1 MTHDMRVGF
10 LQRLFRVQRSQL
22 FYYGN
27 AVVAATIALLLTQL
41 LWPLLNPLVFTLF
54 FGAVAVSAWAGGIK
68 PGLLAIALSTFYSV
82 YFFIEPIYS
91 LELPSVSRVV
101 QVATFWL
108 VSFLIT
114 FLCSQLQA
122 AKRKAEASLRL
133 VRQSEQR
140 FSRLAESNLI
150 GIITSDLNGTL
161 VEANR
166 TFLQSLGYTLEDLRA
181 GRMQWRSI
189 APSEALNLHEP
200 LQPPTAIAY
209 ATPLETTYLRKDGTH
224 VPVLTG
230 STLVDEATV
239 MSFVLDISALK
250 EAETSLLETQI
261 HLEQQNTELTLINEE
276 LETTLE
282 ELRLAEEELQRQN
295 EQLQTEQQRYQD
307 LFNLAPDGYLVT
319 DVAGLIQEAN
329 QAIRT
334 QLAIE
339 LASLLG
345 QPLLNFIASSDLMVY
360 RDRLHHLATRQ
371 QVEQPEPQSWT
382 MQLQTRQK
390 KLFPAE
396 VTVGCVYDS
405 TGSVTSLRWL
415 IRDITERQQAE
426 TKLRESE
433 SLYRAIGET
442 LDYGIWVCDPA
453 GRNLYASESF
463 LQLIGLTQ
471 EQCSEFGWS
480 KALHPDDAESTIAAW
495 KECVRT
501 EGTWD
506 REHRFRGVD
515 GNWHPVLSRGLSV
528 RNERGEIIHWAG
540 INLDISRQKQAEI
553 ALRQSEE
560 HYRFLVESIPQLVWT
575 AEPKGMLLDVNQ
587 RWVDFTGLTLTEV
600 QLEGW
605 QAVIHPDDIPTLS
618 DRWVTAQ
625 QSGSY
630 YRAEGRIRHLDGF
643 YRWHLHQAI
652 PLKDEQGQVV
662 KWFGTATDIDDQK
675 RLEQQR
681 NRSLKQEQVAREV
694 AEQANRIKD
703 EFLAVLS
710 HELRSPLNPIL
721 GWSRLLQTRKLNEV
735 QTTEALQV
743 IERNARLQAELVE
756 DLLDI
761 SRIMQG
767 KISLDAVPV
776 ALATVIQAAI
786 ETVRLAAEAK
796 AIQVQ
801 IALAPDVKPVA
812 GDPNRLQQIVWNLL
826 SNAVKFTPSHGR
838 VAIRLEQLESQAQI
852 TIADTGK
859 GIPPDFL
866 PHVFDYFRQA
876 EAATTRK
883 FGGLGLGLAIVR
895 RFVELHGGTVEVDSP
910 GEGLGATFRVRL
922 PSLENG
928 SSTPAE
934 TNAASCI
941 TFHDRPLQ
949 HVRILVVDDDADART
964 FITFLLEQYGA
975 TVKAVTS
982 ANEALTALS
991 QFQPNVLVSDVG
1003 MPLTDGYMLLR
1014 QIRTLPPEQGGQ
1026 VLAIALTAYA
1036 GDVNYQQAMA
1046 AGFQEHL
1053 SKPVESDTLVATIVR
1068 LMQSKQQP

>member
-1 MTHDMRVGF
+1 
-10 LQRLFRVQRSQL
+10 
-22 FYYGN
+22 
-27 AVVAATIALLLTQL
+27 
-41 LWPLLNPLVFTLF
+41 
-54 FGAVAVSAWAGGIK
+54 
-68 PGLLAIALSTFYSV
+68 
-82 YFFIEPIYS
+82 
-91 LELPSVSRVV
+91 LPSVNRLV
-101 QVATFWL
+101 QLATFWL

-122 AKRKAEASLRL
+122 AKHKAEASLRL
-133 VRQSEQR
+133 FQQSEQR
-140 FSRLAESNLI
+140 FSRLTESNLI

-166 TFLQSLGYTLEDLRA
+166 AFLQSLGYTLEDLRA

-189 APSEALNLHEP
+189 ALPEALEMRERS
-200 LQPPTAIAY
+200 LQPPTATTHA
-209 ATPLETTYLRKDGTH
+209 LETTYRRKDGTR

-250 EAETSLLETQI
+250 ETEATLLETQI

-276 LETTLE
+276 LATTLE

-295 EQLQTEQQRYQD
+295 EQLKTEQQRYQD

-334 QLAIE
+334 QLSID

-345 QPLLNFIASSDLMVY
+345 QPLLNFIATSDGMLF
-360 RDRLHHLATRQ
+360 RGQLHRLATQ
-371 QVEQPEPQSWT
+371 QQAEQPGLQSWT
-382 MQLQTRQK
+382 MQLQTSQK
-390 KLFPAE
+390 KLFLAE
-396 VTVGCVYDS
+396 VTVSCVYGS

-442 LDYGIWVCDPA
+442 LNYGIWVCDPT

-463 LQLIGLTQ
+463 LQLVGLTQ

-480 KALHPDDAESTIAAW
+480 EVLHPDDADRTIAAW

-501 EGTWD
+501 EGIWD
-506 REHRFRGVD
+506 IEHRFRGVD
-515 GNWHPVLSRGLSV
+515 GKWHPILARGLSV
-528 RNERGEIIHWAG
+528 RNERGEIIYWAG
-540 INLDISRQKQAEI
+540 INLDISRQKQAEA

-560 HYRFLVESIPQLVWT
+560 HYRYLVESIPQLVWT
-575 AEPKGMLLDVNQ
+575 ANAEGRLLDVNQ
-587 RWVDFTGLTLTEV
+587 RWVDFTGLTLA
-600 QLEGW
+600 QAQIEGW
-605 QAVIHPDDIPTLS
+605 QAIMHPDDIPTLS
-618 DRWVTAQ
+618 DRWIAAQ
-625 QSGSY
+625 QSSTY
-630 YRAEGRIRHLDGF
+630 YRAEGRIRHIDGF

-652 PLKDEQGQVV
+652 PLKDDQGLVV

-681 NRSLKQEQVAREV
+681 NRSLKQEQVAREA

-776 ALATVIQAAI
+776 ALSPIIQAAI

-801 IALAPDVKPVA
+801 IALSPDVKPVS

-826 SNAVKFTPSHGR
+826 SNAVKFTPPHGR

-922 PSLENG
+922 PSLETDSG
-928 SSTPAE
+928 STLAE
-934 TNAASCI
+934 ANVASYT
-941 TFHDRPLQ
+941 TFHDLPLQ

-975 TVKAVTS
+975 TVNAVTS

-991 QFQPNVLVSDVG
+991 QFQPNVLLSDIG
-1003 MPLTDGYMLLR
+1003 MPLTDGYMLLQ

-1026 VLAIALTAYA
+1026 VPAIALTAYA
-1036 GDVNYQQAMA
+1036 GDINYQQAIA

-1053 SKPVESDTLVATIVR
+1053 SKPVEADTLVATIVR
-1068 LMQSKQQP
+1068 LLQDNQPP

>member
-10 LQRLFRVQRSQL
+10 LQRLFRVQRSPL

-41 LWPLLNPLVFTLF
+41 LWSLLNPLVFALF
-54 FGAVAVSAWAGGIK
+54 FGAVAVSAWAGGMK

-82 YFFIEPIYS
+82 YFFIEPLYS
-91 LELPSVSRVV
+91 LELPSVNRVV
-101 QVATFWL
+101 QLATFWL

-133 VRQSEQR
+133 FHQSEQ
-140 FSRLAESNLI
+140 
-150 GIITSDLNGTL
+150 
-161 VEANR
+161 
-166 TFLQSLGYTLEDLRA
+166 Q
-181 GRMQWRSI
+181 
-189 APSEALNLHEP
+189 
-200 LQPPTAIAY
+200 
-209 ATPLETTYLRKDGTH
+209 
-224 VPVLTG
+224 
-230 STLVDEATV
+230 
-239 MSFVLDISALK
+239 
-250 EAETSLLETQI
+250 
-261 HLEQQNTELTLINEE
+261 
-276 LETTLE
+276 
-282 ELRLAEEELQRQN
+282 
-295 EQLQTEQQRYQD
+295 
-307 LFNLAPDGYLVT
+307 
-319 DVAGLIQEAN
+319 
-329 QAIRT
+329 
-334 QLAIE
+334 
-339 LASLLG
+339 
-345 QPLLNFIASSDLMVY
+345 
-360 RDRLHHLATRQ
+360 
-371 QVEQPEPQSWT
+371 
-382 MQLQTRQK
+382 
-390 KLFPAE
+390 
-396 VTVGCVYDS
+396 
-405 TGSVTSLRWL
+405 
-415 IRDITERQQAE
+415 

-442 LDYGIWVCDPA
+442 LNYGIWVCDPA

-463 LQLIGLTQ
+463 LQLVGLTL
-471 EQCSEFGWS
+471 EECSEFGWS
-480 KALHPDDAESTIAAW
+480 KALHPDDAELTIAAW

-515 GNWHPVLSRGLSV
+515 GNWHPILSRGVSV
-528 RNERGEIIHWAG
+528 RNERGEIIYWAG
-540 INLDISRQKQAEI
+540 INLDISRQKQTEA

-560 HYRFLVESIPQLVWT
+560 HYRYLVESIPQLVWIAKPEGT
-575 AEPKGMLLDVNQ
+575 LLDINQ
-587 RWVDFTGLTLTEV
+587 RWTDFTGLTLAEV
-600 QLEGW
+600 QTEGW
-605 QAVIHPDDIPTLS
+605 QAIIHPDDISNLS

-630 YRAEGRIRHLDGF
+630 YRVEGRIRHLDGF

-681 NRSLKQEQVAREV
+681 NRSLKQEQVAREA

-735 QTTEALQV
+735 QTAEALQV
-743 IERNARLQAELVE
+743 IERNARLQAELIE

-776 ALATVIQAAI
+776 ALAPIIQAAI

-801 IALAPDVKPVA
+801 IALAPDVKPVS

-922 PSLENG
+922 PSLENDSG
-928 SSTPAE
+928 STQAE

-941 TFHDRPLQ
+941 IFHDLPLQ
-949 HVRILVVDDDADART
+949 HVRILVVDDDADARI

-975 TVKAVTS
+975 TVNVVTS

-991 QFQPNVLVSDVG
+991 QFQPNVLVSDIG
-1003 MPLTDGYMLLR
+1003 MPITDGYMLLQ

-1026 VLAIALTAYA
+1026 VPAIALTAYA
-1036 GDVNYQQAMA
+1036 GDANYQQAMA

-1053 SKPVESDTLVATIVR
+1053 SKPVEADTLVATIVR
-1068 LMQSKQQP
+1068 LMQGN